1 MLNVCIDLKLSIT
14 SREKNL
20 WLQDNIKN
28 NYTDDHNA
36 VKHSD
41 VHVFSIKRS
50 LRWLRIKQSSVQSIE
65 MDINKKLFTVFVFH
79 ILIISTS
86 LPELETRVPFYYSTY
101 ANCKVTQLFSTVI
114 TFKPLT
120 MWKK

>member
-86 LPELETRVPFYYSTY
+86 LPELETMVPFY
-101 ANCKVTQLFSTVI
+101 
-114 TFKPLT
+114 
-120 MWKK
+120 